1 MEIKD
6 IKTTIQSADIT
17 KLRIREKLLELY
29 PNTISKLDLLIKEAI
44 ENAQVTCQITTTNE
58 NELTLIKILLDQGN
72 YFLYKMGR
80 WFNKFFLVSTYIKA
94 ENRVK
99 KKKKAPSKR

>member
-29 PNTISKLDLLIKEAI
+29 PNTISKIDLQIKEAI
-44 ENAQVTCQITTTNE
+44 ENGQVTIELKSDNKNE
-58 NELTLIKILLDQGN
+58 VTLMEILLDQGE
-72 YFLYKMGR
+72 YYYH
-80 WFNKFFLVSTYIKA
+80 TYIEGVNKGFIVTIKLYTA
-94 ENRVK
+94 LNERVW
-99 KKKKAPSKR
+99 

>member
-72 YFLYKMGR
+72 YFYTKWEDGLTNFLGIYLYKG
-80 WFNKFFLVSTYIKA
+80 
-94 ENRVK
+94 ENEVR
-99 KKKKAPSKR
+99 R

>member
-44 ENAQVTCQITTTNE
+44 ENAQVTCEINTTNE

-72 YFLYKMGR
+72 YFYTQWQNCLTNYVGIYLYKG
-80 WFNKFFLVSTYIKA
+80 
-94 ENRVK
+94 ENEVR
-99 KKKKAPSKR
+99 R